1 MFCGS
6 DFLIFPVNI
15 YVYVYC
21 CCTVLIEKICFAH
34 SILPQFPVNDFM
46 FFSILQLSI
55 QRPLLF
61 SQSVTQFRFHRI
73 RSTFK
78 RAKIYWNFYVQVCVI
93 ITHGSFSEGLCHF
106 LKREDQ
112 RMLVLNQL
120 LVSVCARSIHSGIS
134 INLIRGQL
142 ATTRNSTDSAE
153 NSLQI
158 DNNLILFIHSK
169 YYIKMGLFRL
179 STCQG
184 ASPAHLPLIIFIEFS
199 PHVGFCFLSPY
210 ADFLCF
216 SVGFYLHW
224 SFLISFLMRNSSAI

>member
-1 MFCGS
+1 MCDNNPWLF
-6 DFLIFPVNI
+6 FRR
-15 YVYVYC
+15 
-21 CCTVLIEKICFAH
+21 TV
-34 SILPQFPVNDFM
+34 S
-46 FFSILQLSI
+46 
-55 QRPLLF
+55 
-61 SQSVTQFRFHRI
+61 
-73 RSTFK
+73 
-78 RAKIYWNFYVQVCVI
+78 
-93 ITHGSFSEGLCHF
+93 F

-134 INLIRGQL
+134 INLIGGQL
-142 ATTRNSTDSAE
+142 ATSLNSMDSAE

-169 YYIKMGLFRL
+169 YYIKTGLFRL

-199 PHVGFCFLSPY
+199 PHFGFCFLSPY

-224 SFLISFLMRNSSAI
+224 SFLISFLMRNSSAIWVFIVQLHLFSQFKYFILQKYLLLEIDTFKFGRTQ